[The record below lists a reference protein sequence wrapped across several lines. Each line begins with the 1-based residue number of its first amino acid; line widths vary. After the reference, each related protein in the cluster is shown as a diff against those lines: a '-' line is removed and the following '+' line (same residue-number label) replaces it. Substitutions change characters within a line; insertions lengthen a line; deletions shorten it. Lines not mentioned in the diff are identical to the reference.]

1 MQDSHPRS
9 FWLQE
14 ALASEQAELA
24 PELETDTRADVCIV
38 GGGYTGLWT
47 ALQLKNAEPGLDVVI
62 LERDICAS
70 GASGRNGGFLVS
82 WWAKFLS
89 LRKIC
94 GDAEALRIAQAS
106 ETAVDD
112 IIAFCKDNGIDAQI
126 RQDGWLWSAT
136 NKAQVGLWS
145 ETIDAL
151 AQNDVSPLVEWS
163 PDEVTARSGSP
174 VHVAGV
180 FDRKGAQV
188 HPALLGR
195 GLRRVA
201 MERGVRIFEHTPRN
215 ELSLTNPAIV
225 RTPKASV
232 RAEKVVLAMNAW
244 SVRWAPIRKAV
255 AIVNGDI
262 IMTPPI
268 PDKLE
273 QMGWTDG
280 LGISDG
286 RALVHYYRTTLDGRI
301 AFGKGGMSGR
311 FCFGGHVGDQV
322 EGESELRDDL
332 VDWLRKIYPVLSD
345 IGTPTS
351 WRGPVDRTQSGLP
364 VFWHMGDYKNTFFG
378 VGFSGNGVGPTYLA
392 GKILAG
398 LALERQDEWASCPLV
413 RAPARDFPPE
423 PFRYLGSN
431 LIRKALQEKDRAD
444 DEGREPSL
452 RSRLLARLAPAGVSP
467 FKTERDTDAEQTTA
481 SLNA

>member
-1 MQDSHPRS
+1 MEHDQTSHPRS

-14 ALASEQAELA
+14 ALGSERVELA
-24 PELETDTRADVCIV
+24 PELDTDIRADVCIV

-47 ALQLKNAEPGLDVVI
+47 ALQLKEAEPSLDVVV
-62 LERDICAS
+62 LERDICGA

-89 LRKIC
+89 LQKIC
-94 GDAEALRIAQAS
+94 GDAEALWLAQAS
-106 ETAVDD
+106 ETAIDD
-112 IIAFCKDNGIDAQI
+112 IIAFCKNNSIDAKI
-126 RQDGWLWSAT
+126 RQDGWLWAATSA
-136 NKAQVGLWS
+136 AQLGLWS

-151 AQNDVSPLVEWS
+151 ALNDVSPLMEWS
-163 PDEVTARSGSP
+163 PEQVAARSGSP
-174 VHVAGV
+174 VHTAGV
-180 FDRKGAQV
+180 FDRTAAQV
-188 HPALLGR
+188 QPALLAR

-201 MERGVRIFEHTPRN
+201 IERGVRIYEHTPLN
-215 ELSLTNPAIV
+215 ALDLTNPAIV

-244 SVRWAPIRKAV
+244 SVRWAAIRKAV
-255 AIVNGDI
+255 AVVSGDI

-268 PDKLE
+268 PEALE
-273 QMGWTDG
+273 HMGWTDG

-301 AFGKGGMSGR
+301 AFGKGGLSGR
-311 FCFGGHVGDQV
+311 FCFGGYVGDAV
-322 EGESELRDDL
+322 EGESQLSGQL
-332 VDWLRKIYPVLSD
+332 VDWLQKIYPTLSGMD
-345 IGTPTS
+345 APTS

-364 VFWHMGDYKNTFFG
+364 IFWHLGDHKNVFFG

-398 LALERQDEWASCPLV
+398 LALEQQDEWASCPLV
-413 RAPARDFPPE
+413 RAPTRDFPPE

-431 LIRKALQEKDRAD
+431 LVRNALEEKDRAD
-444 DEGREPSL
+444 DEDREPSM

-467 FKTERDTDAEQTTA
+467 FKTEPDGKKTTA
-481 SLNA
+481 